1 MQDSSIIQFSFWG
14 KHKPANQ
21 DSVLMDA
28 GSGQLIELFPKAEII
43 HLEDYFTPSLALR
56 N

>member
-14 KHKPANQ
+14 KHQSASQ
-21 DSVLMDA
+21 DSVFSEA

-43 HLEDYFTPSLALR
+43 HLEDYFAPSLALR

>member
-14 KHKPANQ
+14 KHQVPAQ
-21 DSVLMDA
+21 DSVLLES
-28 GSGQLIELFPKAEII
+28 GSGELIQLFPKAEII